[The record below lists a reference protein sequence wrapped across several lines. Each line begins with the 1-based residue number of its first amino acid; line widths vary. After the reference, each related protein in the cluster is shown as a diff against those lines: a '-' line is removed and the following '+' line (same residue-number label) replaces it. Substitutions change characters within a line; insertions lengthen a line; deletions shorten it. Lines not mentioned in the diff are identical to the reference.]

1 MILTKKETRKLMH
14 SHDIVYDQE
23 LNKQKQQKELVV
35 KKYDVALKEID
46 KLKHELEIVRD
57 IRDYCPKPF
66 SISPKASSHSSEA
79 TANMIMSDFHCEERV
94 IKETVND
101 LNEYDLNIA
110 KARAVKFFQNGLRL
124 VEIER
129 NGVRVDYL
137 VLALLG
143 DFINGYLHPGDEENN
158 ELSPTQS
165 VLFMQDILI
174 SGIEFLIKN
183 GEFKKIYI
191 VCKYGNHSRTGQLI
205 KYETEY
211 QNNFEWLMYHEIKKY
226 FGKEKRVE
234 FIIPI
239 SYLYYFDIYNYTIR
253 YHHGDGVKYNGGIG
267 GLTIPLNKAI
277 ATWNKSKTPYLDC
290 IGHYHTFFDGGN
302 FIANGSGI
310 GYNNFAVKMK
320 FSFEEP
326 KQTFF
331 LIDSKRGKTIT
342 CPIYLS

>member
-1 MILTKKETRKLMH
+1 MLTKKEKQKLIQGN
-14 SHDIVYDQE
+14 DIIYDQE
-23 LNKQKQQKELVV
+23 IKKHKQQKDVIN
-35 KKYDVALKEID
+35 KKYDTALKEID

-57 IRDYCPKPF
+57 IRGYKPKLF
-66 SISPKASSHSSEA
+66 QIIPKKSTHTSEA

-101 LNEYDLNIA
+101 LNEYNLDIA
-110 KARAVKFFQNGLRL
+110 KMRAIKFFQNGLRL
-124 VEIER
+124 TEIER

-143 DFINGYLHPGDEENN
+143 DFLNGYLHDGDEENN
-158 ELSPTQS
+158 DLSPTQS

-183 GEFKKIYI
+183 GGFKKIYI
-191 VCKYGNHSRTGQLI
+191 ICKYGNHSRTGKI

-211 QNNFEWLMYHEIKKY
+211 KNNYEWLMYHEIKKY
-226 FGKEKRVE
+226 FEKEKRVE

-290 IGHYHTFFDGGN
+290 LGHFHTFFDGGN

-320 FSFEEP
+320 FNFEEP